1 MMAVRVR
8 TSPTFSASPPV
19 ELFHGPFRRDEL
31 GDQSYDVAPDGRFL
45 MMRTSGSSGRVRI
58 RVVKNW
64 LAEALRSQPAKE

>member
-8 TSPTFSASPPV
+8 TSPAFSASPPV
-19 ELFHGPFRRDEL
+19 ELFHGPFRRDEY

-45 MMRTSGSSGRVRI
+45 MMRSVEGSGGVRI

-64 LAEALRSQPAKE
+64 LAEALRSQSARD